1 MGGLPMC
8 ACVCVRVCVGG
19 GVYWDRHEI
28 AAATRIATC
37 CRHTQP
43 SLIRDY
49 YLSVPPPQPCRPR
62 DVRPSP
68 IHVGPSHL
76 ISILYC
82 STKFRIETN
91 PNDVQTSSNN
101 SPTSPNKQ
109 QNNFN
114 WLEAPQDRTLFQS
127 S

>member
-8 ACVCVRVCVGG
+8 ACVCVCVCVG

-49 YLSVPPPQPCRPR
+49 YLSVPPPNLVVPETSVPL
-62 DVRPSP
+62 PSM
-68 IHVGPSHL
+68 SAL
-76 ISILYC
+76 
-82 STKFRIETN
+82 
-91 PNDVQTSSNN
+91 
-101 SPTSPNKQ
+101 PT
-109 QNNFN
+109 
-114 WLEAPQDRTLFQS
+114 
-127 S
+127 